1 MRTLGHPSSLR
12 SPRLRTL
19 GHPSPPL
26 HTASS
31 PCACVD
37 QFVGGM
43 ANEADF
49 KFRSQ
54 FWAAYAPEPEPEPE
68 LEPELEPGTA
78 TCPPTRNRIV
88 LQGHGRSRPALEL
101 TVDELTLDDVEKE
114 PSGNWTL
121 AQYSGLMLWD
131 AATIFARWMHRYA
144 AQVFAGR
151 SVLELGAGSTGLPG
165 LTAHLLGARNVVLS
179 DHIPELVQ
187 SLRAN
192 IRRCQEG
199 VAARHVKPYED
210 VRVLDASERMKV
222 LHVSCYP
229 WFCAC

>member
-1 MRTLGHPSSLR
+1 
-12 SPRLRTL
+12 
-19 GHPSPPL
+19 
-26 HTASS
+26 
-31 PCACVD
+31 
-37 QFVGGM
+37 M

-54 FWAAYAPEPEPEPE
+54 FWAANAPLEPEPEPE
-68 LEPELEPGTA
+68 SGTA

-88 LQGHGRSRPALEL
+88 LQGHGRGRPALEL
-101 TVDELTLDDVEKE
+101 TVDELTLDDVEKDA
-114 PSGNWTL
+114 SGNWTL

-144 AQVFAGR
+144 ARVFAGR

-165 LTAHLLGARNVVLS
+165 LTAHLLGAQNVVLS

-187 SLRAN
+187 SLDAN

-199 VAARHVKPYED
+199 VVARV
-210 VRVLDASERMKV
+210 DASRARPAGQIRATTV
-222 LHVSCYP
+222 CTRDSIAALRLIVNPADPTCLHR
-229 WFCAC
+229 A

>member
-1 MRTLGHPSSLR
+1 
-12 SPRLRTL
+12 
-19 GHPSPPL
+19 
-26 HTASS
+26 
-31 PCACVD
+31 
-37 QFVGGM
+37 M

-54 FWAAYAPEPEPEPE
+54 FWAAYAPQPEPEPEPE
-68 LEPELEPGTA
+68 PGMA
-78 TCPPTRNRIV
+78 TCPPTRNHIV
-88 LQGHGRSRPALEL
+88 LQGHGRSGPALEV
-101 TVDELTLDDVEKE
+101 TVDELTLDDVEKD

-199 VAARHVKPYED
+199 VAT
-210 VRVLDASERMKV
+210 RVDASRARPPGQIQATTV
-222 LHVSCYP
+222 CTTYDSIAAARLIVNLADQRIRFGRSWTGPPFRLRASTHLAWTAQRGSSI
-229 WFCAC
+229 FSSARR